1 MTTKITLT
9 NIDSTG
15 DYSELVDAAYN
26 TANSASSYANS
37 AYAAANTKLDSSGGT
52 ISGNITITGNIVPT
66 TANTYYL
73 GSEASPFHSLFVGSG
88 SISIGGL
95 VLSNSNGSLGVTS
108 PTGPSLDFTAI
119 SSTANAAYTRANTT
133 TTNAATADQ
142 RAVTSGV
149 YANSAYTRANTATTN
164 AATADQRAVTSGVYA
179 NSAYT
184 QANTNSKVAQ
194 SGSNKTSSYTLT
206 TADIG
211 KFVGVGSS
219 GSIVI
224 PNATF
229 ATGDAITI
237 FNDTS
242 ASITITCSITTAYIS
257 GTNTDKASVTLATRG
272 LATVLF
278 VSSTV
283 CVIAGSVT

>member
-149 YANSAYTRANTATTN
+149 YANSAYLQANTANTT
-164 AATADQRAVTSGVYA
+164 ATSSGVYA
-179 NSAYT
+179 NAAFAK
-184 QANTNSKVAQ
+184 ANT
-194 SGSNKTSSYTLT
+194 
-206 TADIG
+206 
-211 KFVGVGSS
+211 GSS
-219 GSIVI
+219 STNNARTMINAYVFGS
-224 PNATF
+224 
-229 ATGDAITI
+229 
-237 FNDTS
+237 
-242 ASITITCSITTAYIS
+242 
-257 GTNTDKASVTLATRG
+257 
-272 LATVLF
+272 
-278 VSSTV
+278 
-283 CVIAGSVT
+283 

>member
-149 YANSAYTRANTATTN
+149 YANSAYSTANSA
-164 AATADQRAVTSGVYA
+164 GVYA
-179 NSAYT
+179 NAAFAK
-184 QANTNSKVAQ
+184 ANT
-194 SGSNKTSSYTLT
+194 
-206 TADIG
+206 
-211 KFVGVGSS
+211 GSS
-219 GSIVI
+219 S
-224 PNATF
+224 
-229 ATGDAITI
+229 
-237 FNDTS
+237 
-242 ASITITCSITTAYIS
+242 
-257 GTNTDKASVTLATRG
+257 
-272 LATVLF
+272 
-278 VSSTV
+278 SSTNNARTMINAYV
-283 CVIAGSVT
+283 FGS